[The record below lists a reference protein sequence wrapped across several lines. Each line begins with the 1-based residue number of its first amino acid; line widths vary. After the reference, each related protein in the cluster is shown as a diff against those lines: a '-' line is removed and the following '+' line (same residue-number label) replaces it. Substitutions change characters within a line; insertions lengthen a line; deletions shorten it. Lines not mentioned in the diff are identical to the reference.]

1 MSLRG
6 SFLIEAVC
14 GRYDY
19 SGKIVLEGVEW
30 CWFPT
35 SVDRDCSIFGGMQV
49 MFA

>member
-6 SFLIEAVC
+6 SFLIEVVC

-19 SGKIVLEGVEW
+19 CGKIVLECVEW

-35 SVDRDCSIFGGMQV
+35 SVDRDCPIFGGKQV